1 MKVKNFDNFKRTS
14 QRINVESP
22 RFIET
27 MRRAIEEMFAKNGKE
42 MISYE
47 EFRNSF
53 KKLSYE
59 LSDNDVN
66 MLIALADEEP
76 NEKIDWKKFIPLS
89 LKTIKIFYQR
99 NPIESGDLKKV
110 YEKEIKICYKMLRRK
125 FGNEETIS
133 LEKFKG
139 IIRSCKHLTPKEQNL
154 LIRLQSSQTIRHCEL
169 PKMLYEVRYELAI
182 NQLMSTL
189 LLKDVSQLTD
199 SML

>member
-110 YEKEIKICYKMLRRK
+110 YEKEIKICY
-125 FGNEETIS
+125 
-133 LEKFKG
+133 
-139 IIRSCKHLTPKEQNL
+139 
-154 LIRLQSSQTIRHCEL
+154 
-169 PKMLYEVRYELAI
+169 
-182 NQLMSTL
+182 
-189 LLKDVSQLTD
+189 
-199 SML
+199 